1 MVQKQN
7 LVYELYFYTL
17 VVEYLKLLD
26 LYINSVLIFLI
37 LDVHILY
44 ELIVPLF
51 VQYQDVQ

>member
-1 MVQKQN
+1 MVQQQN

>member
-1 MVQKQN
+1 MVQQQN
-7 LVYELYFYTL
+7 LVYELYFYTM

-37 LDVHILY
+37 LDFHILY

>member
-1 MVQKQN
+1 MVQQQN

-17 VVEYLKLLD
+17 VVVYLKLLD

-44 ELIVPLF
+44 ELIVLLF
-51 VQYQDVQ
+51 VRYQDVQ